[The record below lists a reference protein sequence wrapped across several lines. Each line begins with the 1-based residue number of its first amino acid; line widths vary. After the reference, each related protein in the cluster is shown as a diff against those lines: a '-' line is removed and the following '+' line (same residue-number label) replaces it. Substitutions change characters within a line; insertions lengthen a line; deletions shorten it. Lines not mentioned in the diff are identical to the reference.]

1 MHGENLKC
9 STAQGLAQTLD
20 LDRHVS
26 VFFSNGRRDELASER
41 ESFSLVFE
49 AEILPLPM
57 APSVLAGTL
66 QRRSWSLSADLEL

>member
-1 MHGENLKC
+1 M
-9 STAQGLAQTLD
+9 LAGAGTRPD
-20 LDRHVS
+20 SGPRS
-26 VFFSNGRRDELASER
+26 ACECFFFNGRRDELASPR

-57 APSVLAGTL
+57 APSVPAGTL